1 MPEFSW
7 IVYRNRAS
15 ADPLDLKERVG
26 DVKDEPATYLNA
38 RLDSK
43 ANYTVE
49 TRPELQ
55 LHRPGERLQD
65 DTGIITLT
73 KKVYYLVRTMYVHFH
88 EQKQCAYVNIVCKS
102 T

>member
-55 LHRPGERLQD
+55 LRRPGERLKE

-73 KKVYYLVRTMYVHFH
+73 RKVYYLVRTMYVHFH